1 MAHMA
6 RGYSM
11 QVSTEETTSADAFL
25 ASMPESY
32 RSVYSPAETEEHA
45 AICARRGRHPAHVEL
60 WRSSPPGGAILC
72 VVADDHPGLL
82 SIVSAA
88 LHLHELD
95 VTTAQIYCRQRPD
108 GVPEAV
114 DFFWVRPIDARS
126 GQIIE
131 PDEIASVARLLGD
144 LVVRQ
149 ACPDPILSPRQA
161 AGHFDTTPLARAFFE
176 TQSLRGGK
184 YVLVVEA
191 LDYPGLLLRVA
202 RTLHGQG
209 LDIVASDIRTEGA
222 RVRDRFT
229 VRDTHGARLVPDRLA
244 AIRAAVVEA
253 VRNGST

>member
-1 MAHMA
+1 MVNVA
-6 RGYSM
+6 RGNVM
-11 QVSTEETTSADAFL
+11 QVSSEDTASTDAFL
-25 ASMPESY
+25 GSMPESY
-32 RSVYSPAETEEHA
+32 RNVYSPAETEEHA

-60 WRSSPPGGAILC
+60 WRSLPAGGAILC

-95 VTTAQIYCRQRPD
+95 VTTAQIYCRQCPD
-108 GVPEAV
+108 SVPEAV
-114 DFFWVRPIDARS
+114 DFFWVRAIDARS
-126 GQIIE
+126 GQRIE
-131 PDEIASVARLLGD
+131 ADEIASVGRLLGD

-161 AGHFDTTPLARAFFE
+161 AGHFDTMPLARAFFE

-209 LDIVASDIRTEGA
+209 LDIVASDIRTEGP

-229 VRDTHGARLVPDRLA
+229 VRDTQGERLTPDRLA

-253 VRNGST
+253 VRNGTS

>member
-1 MAHMA
+1 MA
-6 RGYSM
+6 RGYVM
-11 QVSTEETTSADAFL
+11 QVSSEDATTTHEFL
-25 ASMPESY
+25 DSMPESY
-32 RSVYSPAETEEHA
+32 RNVYSAAETEEHA

-60 WRSSPPGGAILC
+60 WRSLPTGGAILC

-95 VTTAQIYCRQRPD
+95 VTTAQIYCRKRSD
-108 GVPEAV
+108 SVPEAV
-114 DFFWVRPIDARS
+114 DFFWVRAIDARS
-126 GQIIE
+126 GQQIE
-131 PDEIASVARLLGD
+131 PDEIASVGRLLGD

-161 AGHFDTTPLARAFFE
+161 SGHFDTMPLARAFFE

-229 VRDTHGARLVPDRLA
+229 VKDTMGARLMPERLA

-253 VRNGST
+253 VRNGSS